1 MAWQGFA
8 CQGFLKGGV
17 SARAHPIGPGT
28 FTALHRSILLV
39 SQRVGG
45 GVRFGHWRALDTQ
58 VLLGVGRLRR
68 PLPAGGLA
76 LRSPSD

>member
-1 MAWQGFA
+1 MGPEQTLWPLRHDGLAGQGFA

-17 SARAHPIGPGT
+17 RARARPIGPGT

-45 GVRFGHWRALDTQ
+45 GGLD
-58 VLLGVGRLRR
+58 LAIGGR
-68 PLPAGGLA
+68 
-76 LRSPSD
+76 